1 MRSRSRPDYART
13 APTRIET
20 SFLLAR
26 TAPTRIGT
34 HPESPRTR
42 PDCTHAYRNAI
53 AEVPG
58 TRPDCTRNH
67 WKIVQNFVSAGPPE
81 VASVRIGMYGSAWAS
96 IQPLT
101 DLCTIK
107 TNNFRH
113 FCFFGCPQETP
124 PAREQT
130 TEPTPPSYKHT
141 SHTTASCRV
150 LLQHH
155 DRYSE
160 LLKKNESLFGNYYAG
175 I

>member
-1 MRSRSRPDYART
+1 MQSCEPSQGKLYP
-13 APTRIET
+13 I
-20 SFLLAR
+20 S
-26 TAPTRIGT
+26 
-34 HPESPRTR
+34 
-42 PDCTHAYRNAI
+42 
-53 AEVPG
+53 
-58 TRPDCTRNH
+58 NH
-67 WKIVQNFVSAGPPE
+67 LTGEGLHCWGAQLQDPWKIVHNFVSAGPPE
-81 VASVRIGMYGSAWAS
+81 VVSVRIRIYGSAWGS
-96 IQPLT
+96 IQPIT

-124 PAREQT
+124 PARKQR